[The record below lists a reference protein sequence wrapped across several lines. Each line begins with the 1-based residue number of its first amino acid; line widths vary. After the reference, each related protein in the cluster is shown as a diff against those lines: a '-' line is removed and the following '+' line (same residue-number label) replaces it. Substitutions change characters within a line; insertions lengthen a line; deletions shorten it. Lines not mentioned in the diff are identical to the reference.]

1 MRSNTITFRVTDEMK
16 EVCREILD
24 EYGMSVSDYCRLCFE
39 YLVQTG
45 RPAVQMRLVSDE
57 DSERMVRERS
67 KSLKLRASARKAI
80 EGKALDQ
87 LASLKKSLDDF

>member
-57 DSERMVRERS
+57 ESERMVRDRS
-67 KSLKLRASARKAI
+67 KSLKLRASTRKAI
-80 EGKALDQ
+80 QDKAMIQ
-87 LASLKKSLDDF
+87 LESLKKTLDDF

>member
-1 MRSNTITFRVTDEMK
+1 
-16 EVCREILD
+16 
-24 EYGMSVSDYCRLCFE
+24 
-39 YLVQTG
+39 
-45 RPAVQMRLVSDE
+45 MRLVSDE
-57 DSERMVRERS
+57 ESERMVRERS

>member
-57 DSERMVRERS
+57 ESERMVRERS

-87 LASLKKSLDDF
+87 LTSLKKSLDDF